1 MKYHNEK
8 NHVGV
13 DVEDDVRRVFRLRRI
28 SARKGKKGTVRRE
41 AIELKRVKGVD
52 EEINNITTRVQPM
65 AANK

>member
-28 SARKGKKGTVRRE
+28 SARKGKKGTAGSNR
-41 AIELKRVKGVD
+41 AKRVKGVD